1 MTAPRQCMGFSK
13 PITAIVIGARGG
25 IGAAFADAIEQSHPS
40 NVVWRTARDATA
52 LTGHNTNTESL
63 DLTNEGSIISFV
75 TRLKDEGVQPDVVIN
90 CTGLLHSSTVDPEK
104 TWRHL
109 DIDTM
114 RRVFDV
120 NTFGVAL
127 LGKHL
132 LPLMPRKQRSVFA
145 TLSARVGSIGDNRLG
160 GWYSYRASKAAQNMI
175 VKTLALEA
183 SRRWKQLICVALHPG
198 TVDSELSAPFS
209 SRVPEH
215 KLFTPVQSCG
225 YLMDVIQQ
233 LTAEQ
238 TGGFFAWDG
247 QAIEY

>member
-1 MTAPRQCMGFSK
+1 MNAPRQCMGFSG
-13 PITAIVIGARGG
+13 PITAIIIGARGG
-25 IGAAFADAIEQSHPS
+25 IGAAFAEAIEQHHPE
-40 NVVWRTARDATA
+40 NVVWRTARDAR
-52 LTGHNTNTESL
+52 SL
-63 DLTNEGSIISFV
+63 ASHERAVSVDLTNEESILSFV
-75 TRLKDEGVQPDVVIN
+75 TRLKEEGVQPDIVIN
-90 CTGLLHSSTVDPEK
+90 CTGLLHSTEIDPEK

-109 DIDTM
+109 DIETM

-145 TLSARVGSIGDNRLG
+145 TLSARVGSIADNRLG

-198 TVDSELSAPFS
+198 TVDSNLSAPFS

-233 LTAEQ
+233 LNAEQ